1 MARVADPQKIE
12 DLKEAAIETIA
23 KYGYRGTSIAD
34 IAKKANVSVGY
45 LYRYYRSKEELITDI
60 MSTQVEIVRAEI
72 ENGLKNSDTIE
83 ELFYNSVISMFRLVK
98 SAPSHAQAI
107 ASLVLAADLD
117 QIIPDVAE
125 IGEDIFRAIL
135 GFGLKTQE
143 FSESITME
151 DVRLV
156 FSAIPFG
163 YITIG
168 LKESKDSKD
177 QLPYF
182 FSEEQARKIV
192 RLCLN
197 ALK

>member
-1 MARVADPQKIE
+1 MARVTDPQKIE
-12 DLKEAAIETIA
+12 DLKEAAIERIV

-34 IAKKANVSVGY
+34 IAKKANVSAGY

-60 MSTQVEIVRAEI
+60 MSTQVEAVRADI
-72 ENGLKNSDTIE
+72 KNGLKNSDTIE
-83 ELFYNSVISMFRLVK
+83 ELFYNSVTNMFRLVK

-125 IGEDIFRAIL
+125 IGEDMFRAIFE
-135 GFGLKTQE
+135 FGLKTQE
-143 FSESITME
+143 FNESITME

-156 FSAIPFG
+156 FSTIPFG
-163 YITIG
+163 YITMS
-168 LKESKDSKD
+168 LKESND
-177 QLPYF
+177 QLLSA
-182 FSEEQARKIV
+182 FSEEQARKLV

>member
-1 MARVADPQKIE
+1 MARVTDPQKIE
-12 DLKEAAIETIA
+12 DLKEAAIETIV

-143 FSESITME
+143 SSESITME

-182 FSEEQARKIV
+182 FSEEQARKLV